1 MGLISLL
8 WGIGALLAMLL
19 GLVPLLGWL
28 NWLVIP
34 FAAIGVVIAVL
45 GLLMSSEGRRG
56 RAKAGLL
63 LGVGVMIVAAIRL
76 SLGGGIV

>member
-1 MGLISLL
+1 MGVISLL

-19 GLVPLLGWL
+19 GLVPFLGWL

-34 FAAIGVVIAVL
+34 FAGIGVVIAVL
-45 GLLMSSEGRRG
+45 GLLTSSEGGRG

-63 LGVGVMIVAAIRL
+63 LGIGVMIVAAIRL